1 MWELKA
7 MPIMSP
13 LGLSSFHG
21 FFCPK
26 ENFQILSLS
35 GQDRNPVPGFLR
47 LCPMGCPLTHSCP
60 APEG

>member
-1 MWELKA
+1 MLELKA

-26 ENFQILSLS
+26 KNFQILS
-35 GQDRNPVPGFLR
+35 QGFSD
-47 LCPMGCPLTHSCP
+47 CAQWAAC
-60 APEG
+60 